1 MWEAASRCLIFRS
14 SLDRSKPGGNRDPAT
29 SRRFFAASICSFNV
43 WGLERCRCMRNSLY
57 GGSALV
63 SQSPIATVDG
73 AVIKKS

>member
-14 SLDRSKPGGNRDPAT
+14 SLDRSKPGGKRDPAT
-29 SRRFFAASICSFNV
+29 SRRFFAAAICSFNV

-57 GGSALV
+57 GESAKV